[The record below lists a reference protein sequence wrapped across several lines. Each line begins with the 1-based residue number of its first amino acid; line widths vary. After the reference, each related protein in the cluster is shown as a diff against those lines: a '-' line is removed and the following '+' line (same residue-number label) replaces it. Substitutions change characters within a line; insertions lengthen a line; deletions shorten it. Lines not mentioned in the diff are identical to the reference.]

1 MSKQFQKWGQAQGY
15 HDFDKV
21 RMNTFL
27 KNL

>member
-1 MSKQFQKWGQAQGY
+1 MSKQFQKWEQAQGY

-21 RMNTFL
+21 RVDAFL